1 MSTENPSSWQDLPTV
16 VEITEESR
24 RRNQNARNMAA
35 ILEDIVETDEQAR
48 PARGKTA
55 TLPVD
60 QLLTG
65 FHFGGDDVPTLVQS
79 ASPFSTSLISCASAM
94 PSRIP
99 TSFAAPALKRSPATS
114 ATSLPPESA
123 PNGQG
128 RRIMSSAPRWM
139 MSF

>member
-1 MSTENPSSWQDLPTV
+1 MSTEKPSSWQDLPTV

-48 PARGKTA
+48 PTRGKVA
-55 TLPVD
+55 PMPVE

-79 ASPFSTSLISCASAM
+79 AAPLLNLAHLLRFSDAE
-94 PSRIP
+94 PDP
-99 TSFAAPALKRSPATS
+99 D
-114 ATSLPPESA
+114 
-123 PNGQG
+123 
-128 RRIMSSAPRWM
+128 
-139 MSF
+139 

>member
-1 MSTENPSSWQDLPTV
+1 MSKEKPSSWQDLPTV

-35 ILEDIVETDEQAR
+35 ILEDIVEADEPAGR
-48 PARGKTA
+48 PKGSAA
-55 TLPVD
+55 AMPVD
-60 QLLTG
+60 QLLSG

-79 ASPFSTSLISCASAM
+79 AAPFSTSRISCASAM

-99 TSFAAPALKRSPATS
+99 TSFAAPALRLSPATN
-114 ATSLPPESA
+114 AISLPHASA